1 MIKLS
6 IITINYNNAS
16 GLQKTIQSVV
26 QQDCS
31 GIEYIVIDGNSS
43 DDSIEIIKKYEDQ
56 ITYWVSE
63 PNKGIYGNMN
73 RGIKEVNGAYCLF
86 LNSGDWLVEDS
97 LNKIIPWCEHADII
111 YCNTYLS
118 YNNTRF
124 ETIRYPTELTMRHF
138 YKQTIGHQSTLIRS
152 DLFKQYGLYNENNR
166 VHSDYEF
173 WIKSII
179 AGNCTCKHV
188 DEFLTYYDMGGISSK
203 PTRSSQSEID
213 RILEPVIPPRV
224 LADYENWYVRTT
236 ELQVWEWVKSK
247 RVLYAVIR
255 LLFKSAVALVTLK
268 RQLILTKSAKQ
279 RV

>member
-1 MIKLS
+1 MTKLS

-31 GIEYIVIDGNSS
+31 DIEYIIVDGNSS
-43 DDSIEIIKKYEDQ
+43 DNSIEVIKKYEDQ
-56 ITYWVSE
+56 ITNWLSE
-63 PNKGIYGNMN
+63 PNRGIYGNMN
-73 RGIKEVNGAYCLF
+73 RGIKEVHGTYCLF
-86 LNSGDWLVEDS
+86 LNSGDWLVDNA
-97 LNKIIPWCEHADII
+97 LNKIIAHCTQADII

-124 ETIRYPTELTMRHF
+124 EAVRYPTELTMSHF

-173 WIKSII
+173 WIKTII

-224 LADYENWYVRTT
+224 MADYENWYAQTT
-236 ELQVWEWVKSK
+236 ELQLWEWIKSK
-247 RVLYAVIR
+247 RVLHAAIR
-255 LLFKSAVALVTLK
+255 FVFKSAVAFVTLK
-268 RQLILTKSAKQ
+268 RHLIPAESAKQ